1 MIPEWTPVQEA
12 YEILSPKER
21 IAQFFMPAAFINDT
35 EEEVQALEKMIREHG
50 IGGLCF
56 FHSRASAA
64 TNYEGPKEVLYNEKS
79 KERLQEL
86 IARYQAAS
94 EVPLLIAIDAE
105 WGLAM
110 RVEEANQFPYA
121 LTLGAS
127 KDKNLIIQVGQT
139 IARDCRDVGI
149 HWNLAPVVDTNTQP
163 ENPVIGYRSF
173 GEDVHAVTER
183 ARAYIEGMKREGV
196 LHCIKHFPG
205 HGNTKVDSHLG
216 LPVLEASKEELLETD
231 LFPFVKLIE
240 EGVDAVMVGHLAVP
254 ALDPSGTASSLS
266 KPIITDFLRGELGF
280 DGVVVTDAMNMRA
293 ISKDYDMPGELE
305 WAAFNAGNDV
315 LCYCPNPLEGI
326 QKIFENADTDRI
338 KHSFKRVWDLKQKAY
353 QEPKKSPQYLP
364 EAVNLN
370 TCLARS
376 CITQYCGEPQVIGEF
391 VKEDFA
397 VVEVGSGQSA
407 VGSGAPSRQD
417 ERSRSQ
423 GEGSADRR
431 DLSTQ
436 YSVLSTE
443 FSRMIEDH
451 FKVDIWRTR
460 DHDADSIIKGVSDK
474 ENILL
479 ILRPP
484 QVKPQYSFGLNQDEL
499 KLIRDLYAN
508 KKLVIYH
515 FGNPYMIRALG
526 LFDTLATVMLYQ
538 DFPEF
543 HEVAWQHFMGEVEAK
558 GQLPV
563 SLA

>member
-12 YEILSPKER
+12 YETLSPKER

-35 EEEVQALEKMIREHG
+35 EEEVQAIEKLIREHG

-64 TNYEGPKEVLYNEKS
+64 TNYEGPKEILYNEKS

-86 IARYQAAS
+86 IERYQAAS

-139 IARDCRDVGI
+139 IARDCREVGI

-216 LPVLEASKEELLETD
+216 LPILESSKEELLETD
-231 LFPFVKLIE
+231 LFPFVQLIR
-240 EGVDAVMVGHLAVP
+240 EGVDAVMAGHLAVP
-254 ALDPSGTASSLS
+254 ALDPSGIASSLS

-280 DGVVVTDAMNMRA
+280 VGVVVTDAMNMRA
-293 ISKDYDMPGELE
+293 ISKDHDTPGELE
-305 WAAFNAGNDV
+305 WTAFNAGNDV
-315 LCYCPNPLEGI
+315 LCYCPDPVEGI
-326 QKIFENADTDRI
+326 QKIFENADTEQI
-338 KHSFKRVWDLKQKAY
+338 KHSFKRVWELKQKAY
-353 QEPKKSPQYLP
+353 QDPKKSPQYLP

-376 CITQYCGEPQVIGEF
+376 CITQYCGEPDVISDF

-397 VVEVGSGQSA
+397 VVEVGFGTKSKDLEPSREVLQRGQSA
-407 VGSGAPSRQD
+407 DGVDRLPLTVDRMSFASRIKEHFNVIAFNTTTDDIEKIEKDIQDVGQ
-417 ERSRSQ
+417 
-423 GEGSADRR
+423 
-431 DLSTQ
+431 
-436 YSVLSTE
+436 V
-443 FSRMIEDH
+443 
-451 FKVDIWRTR
+451 
-460 DHDADSIIKGVSDK
+460 
-474 ENILL
+474 LL

-558 GQLPV
+558 GRLPV